1 MLKAMQAIFKYAA
14 EIAPSSSKVASRVA
28 LPKNTR

>member
-14 EIAPSSSKVASRVA
+14 EIAPSSKVASRVA
-28 LPKNTR
+28 LTKNTR